1 VRKLLV
7 GLLCAGA
14 LSVTVPAQAQEVVL
28 GSFVSSEVRSS
39 QPHRVYWTVTAGK
52 GSKTCDVTLVG
63 KTVQTTLGTDKQG
76 DGMTFFLRVRNA
88 QRALVQAQTAPS
100 PTSRIVCTH

>member
-1 VRKLLV
+1 MRKLLV

-14 LSVTVPAQAQEVVL
+14 LSVAVPAQAQEVL

-52 GSKTCDVTLVG
+52 GAKTCDVTLVG

-88 QRALVQAQTAPS
+88 QKALVQAQTAPS
-100 PTSRIVCTH
+100 PTPRIVCTH